1 MTAAARAIRE
11 SNILNGNIT
20 PVPAIDV
27 FRERCEARAIL
38 VEACALD
45 LHEAGDGLQEAAVAT
60 GLVDEIGQ
68 DAVQA
73 IMAKAFAQVP
83 RAGELE
89 DAIASIADCLETMP
103 RPRDG
108 IARSTLIAAKC
119 LVQKNDPARLKA
131 WLAKH
136 TRVERIAII
145 KHIRGEKR

>member
-1 MTAAARAIRE
+1 MTALRKPIA
-11 SNILNGNIT
+11 N
-20 PVPAIDV
+20 PVPAVDV

-45 LHEAGDGLQEAAVAT
+45 LHTAVDGMHEAAVAT

-73 IMAKAFAQVP
+73 IMANAFAQVP

-89 DAIASIADCLETMP
+89 DAIAAIADCLETMP

-108 IARSTLIAAKC
+108 IARSTLMAAKY
-119 LVQKNDPARLKA
+119 LVQQNDPARLKA
-131 WLAKH
+131 WLAKY
-136 TRVERIAII
+136 TRVERNAI
-145 KHIRGEKR
+145 KQHLRAKR